1 MQLELEIVP
10 VLIGSAAFL
19 LYNRFCSKLALRK
32 PKKEDKKDEAAVEK
46 CGKLADEVALDDIVE
61 QDEPVGEPS
70 PEPVPEPVPEP
81 SPSSE
86 ELVVEE
92 QILPAKADTP
102 QRRHARPVSF
112 TLAALMAVL
121 VAALIA
127 LEEEPVLPAGLSPPA
142 GGSVLQ
148 PPVTAPSSS
157 VQGGSNREDGSEL
170 EPAAAPPAPVAGFPQ
185 AISPSGAAVPAT
197 APATATVPHPAV
209 PMPAPAEEEPVSSGH
224 NSLTVKLTRQVV
236 GQEAGDDFVRSA
248 YYGTLMV
255 GTPPE
260 PFTVVFDT
268 GSGHLILPSTYCRS
282 ETCKAH
288 KRFRRTASSTANDIN
303 CNGNVVAAGQMRDQI
318 SVSFGT
324 GDVTG
329 VFVEDIVCVDGIAGD
344 EAAGE
349 GAVATGSLTDPF
361 MSEGM
366 VVSGEN
372 GEPALRP
379 GCVKLRLIA
388 ATELS
393 EEPFKDF
400 QFDGILGLGLDG
412 LSQTAEFNFLKVVA
426 ESVREWGGDNPQ
438 TFAVFL
444 ADNEKEDS
452 EIELGGWAPNHLVED
467 LSWGS
472 VLEPEMGHWILPIK
486 GLRVDGEKLNFC
498 EEGCKAAVDTGTSL
512 LAVPTAAFPELYDML
527 KRPAPP
533 AGHCQG
539 AGPLLHIEFEEF
551 SVTLGP
557 KDYARLEPA
566 ATVRSR
572 PRLRE
577 DAATPPPPA
586 KPSRRDLRCLPTLM
600 TLDLPEPLGPKL
612 FILGE
617 PVLRK
622 YYTVYDGQRL
632 RVGFGRARHR
642 QAPTRDDLI
651 LMAAGGVGGL
661 PPPQRARPTMFD
673 VFRWRRALQ

>member
-1 MQLELEIVP
+1 
-10 VLIGSAAFL
+10 
-19 LYNRFCSKLALRK
+19 
-32 PKKEDKKDEAAVEK
+32 
-46 CGKLADEVALDDIVE
+46 
-61 QDEPVGEPS
+61 
-70 PEPVPEPVPEP
+70 
-81 SPSSE
+81 
-86 ELVVEE
+86 
-92 QILPAKADTP
+92 
-102 QRRHARPVSF
+102 
-112 TLAALMAVL
+112 
-121 VAALIA
+121 
-127 LEEEPVLPAGLSPPA
+127 
-142 GGSVLQ
+142 
-148 PPVTAPSSS
+148 
-157 VQGGSNREDGSEL
+157 
-170 EPAAAPPAPVAGFPQ
+170 
-185 AISPSGAAVPAT
+185 
-197 APATATVPHPAV
+197 
-209 PMPAPAEEEPVSSGH
+209 VSSGQ

-268 GSGHLILPSTYCRS
+268 GSGHLVLPSTYCRS
-282 ETCKAH
+282 ETCKVH
-288 KRFRRTASSTANDIN
+288 KRFRRTASSTASDIN
-303 CNGNVVAAGQMRDQI
+303 CNGNVVGPGQMRDQI

-344 EAAGE
+344 GEEDGDAAG
-349 GAVATGSLTDPF
+349 GVATGPFLTAGSGGPGA
-361 MSEGM
+361 E
-366 VVSGEN
+366 VVPVGGPGGSQ
-372 GEPALRP
+372 PALRP

-412 LSQTAEFNFLKVVA
+412 LSQTPEFNFLKVVA
-426 ESVREWGGDNPQ
+426 QSVREWGGDNPQ

-486 GLRVDGEKLNFC
+486 GLRVDNEKLNFC

-512 LAVPTAAFPELYDML
+512 LAVPTAAFPELYDLL
-527 KRPAPP
+527 KRPAPL

-539 AGPLLHIEFEEF
+539 PGPLLHIEFEQF

-566 ATVRSR
+566 TAMRSR

-642 QAPTRDDLI
+642 QAPSRETLL
-651 LMAAGGVGGL
+651 LMAAGGLGGI
-661 PPPQRARPTMFD
+661 PPPKRARPTMFD
-673 VFRWRRALQ
+673 VFRWRRALV